1 VTLKVHKCISKS
13 SGTKINNRFLRH
25 HYNVNDASFPGERIL
40 KKIILLI
47 LFLSSNFS
55 SANNQLSLINIKK
68 VTQTFDSDMKAK
80 VVDAL
85 LNEPRFIEGGFID
98 LKRSVKSLNTILD
111 LVDSHD
117 ESKISILERVYGKVL
132 VNSIVNL

>member
-1 VTLKVHKCISKS
+1 M
-13 SGTKINNRFLRH
+13 
-25 HYNVNDASFPGERIL
+25 